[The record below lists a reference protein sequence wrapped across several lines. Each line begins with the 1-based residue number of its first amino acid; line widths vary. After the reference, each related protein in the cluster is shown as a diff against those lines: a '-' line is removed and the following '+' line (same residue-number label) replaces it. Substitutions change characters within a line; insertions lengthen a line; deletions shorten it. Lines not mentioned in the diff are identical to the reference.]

1 MTAEPVLAI
10 DEVSY
15 AYAGTQ
21 VLDRVSLVVKPSQI
35 VALFGRNGAG
45 KSTLLRCAA
54 GWSPPASGSIRVL
67 GRDLRSAERELR
79 RNLVL
84 VPDTPSF
91 YDDLTAREHIRFV
104 LNANRLRERRDLAE
118 DLLHRFGIWSV
129 ADHYPSTFSRGM
141 QYKLGLVIALAVRP
155 RVLLLDEPFGPIDA
169 MSADVLSD
177 ALRAMA
183 REHGC
188 GILVASHQ
196 LPDPSLPTGYAVLD
210 EGRVIAQSDK
220 LEFPAAAGESTLGA
234 ILREALGRAEAAS
247 VE

>member
-1 MTAEPVLAI
+1 MSAGPLLAI

-21 VLDRVSLVVKPSQI
+21 VLDRVSLTVQPGHI

-67 GRDLRSAERELR
+67 GRDLKHAERELR
-79 RNLVL
+79 RDLTLVT
-84 VPDTPSF
+84 DTPPF

-104 LNANRLRERRDLAE
+104 LNANRLADRQPLAE

-129 ADHYPSTFSRGM
+129 ADHFPSTFSRGM
-141 QYKLGLVIALAVRP
+141 QYKLALVIALAARP

-177 ALRAMA
+177 ALRSMV
-183 REHGC
+183 REHEC
-188 GILVASHQ
+188 GVLVASHQ
-196 LPDPSLPTGYAVLD
+196 LPDPTLPTGYVVLD
-210 EGRVIAQSDK
+210 EGRVIAQGDGV
-220 LEFPAAAGESTLGA
+220 EIPAGAGDSALA
-234 ILREALGRAEAAS
+234 SILREALARPGAGT
-247 VE
+247 VV